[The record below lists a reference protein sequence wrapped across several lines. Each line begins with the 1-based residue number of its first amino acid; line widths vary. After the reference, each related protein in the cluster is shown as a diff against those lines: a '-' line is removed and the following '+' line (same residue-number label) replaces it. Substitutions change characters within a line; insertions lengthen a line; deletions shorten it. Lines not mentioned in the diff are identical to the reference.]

1 MLRAVV
7 GYKIILP
14 ALSDSP
20 RAEVEFAFRYGHHDL
35 TPHSLPLHVRIRIVL
50 AGAVVL
56 VLRYRLVR
64 REFFQPLI
72 VVVQQTVLSVINE
85 HRRS

>member
-1 MLRAVV
+1 
-7 GYKIILP
+7 
-14 ALSDSP
+14 
-20 RAEVEFAFRYGHHDL
+20 
-35 TPHSLPLHVRIRIVL
+35 
-50 AGAVVL
+50 
-56 VLRYRLVR
+56 LRYRLVR